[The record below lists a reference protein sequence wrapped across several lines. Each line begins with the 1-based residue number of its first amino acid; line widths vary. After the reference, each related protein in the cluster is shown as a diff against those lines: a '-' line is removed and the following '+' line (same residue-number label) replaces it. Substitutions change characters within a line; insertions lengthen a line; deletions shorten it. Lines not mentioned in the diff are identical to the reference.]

1 MKNTILRAG
10 FAMTVAVTAAFG
22 LSACG
27 SSDNGSSSSGAA
39 ATSQAAEEAP
49 ANDSGESEAFVADLE
64 AGVQLINDQIAQES
78 GMTQVML
85 ASDVDQPTQKY
96 GMWVLPYKPS
106 EAVEKFT
113 KQIQIEDGTKFVVT
127 AVSAETGKS
136 WNMDQDGNLAEGE
149 N

>member
-1 MKNTILRAG
+1 MKKTMLRAG
-10 FAMTVAVTAAFG
+10 FAMAMAVTATFG

-27 SSDNGSSSSGAA
+27 SSDGGSGAA

-49 ANDSGESEAFVADLE
+49 KSNSDESEAFVADLE
-64 AGVQLINDQIAQES
+64 AGVKLINDQIAQES

-113 KQIQIEDGTKFVVT
+113 KQIQITDGTKFVVT

-136 WNMDQDGNLAEGE
+136 WSMDQDGAMAEAE
-149 N
+149 K